1 LIVQEFVPA
10 QAPPGASNLVTIQA
24 NFNYTNANP
33 ALTGSYTHQDLTI
46 VSDVALLLTKEV
58 RNVTRSEPWATM
70 NTAKQGEVLEY
81 RITYLN
87 NGVHS
92 INNLVVN
99 DSTPAFTTLYELAL
113 CGSPLPS
120 SLSSCEVSAS
130 PPVGSPGAIK
140 WTFTGSL
147 DGSAPGTVTYQVKV
161 E

>member
-1 LIVQEFVPA
+1 PA

-58 RNVTRSEPWATM
+58 RNVTKDGPWATR
-70 NTAKQGEVLEY
+70 NTAKQGDVLEY

-87 NGVHS
+87 NGVNP
-92 INNLVVN
+92 INNLVVR
-99 DSTPAFTTLYELAL
+99 DMTPPYTAFLSVA
-113 CGSPLPS
+113 CGEPLPPNLTACVPS
-120 SLSSCEVSAS
+120 ISGG
-130 PPVGSPGAIK
+130 GSIQ

-147 DGSAPGTVTYQVKV
+147 AASVSGTVTYQVKL